1 MYAMTDGYETKVTR
15 ANAKVSSLR
24 STIPSGICRQ
34 FKLNEGDKLSWTM
47 EVRDGELIIVV
58 KPVKKE

>member
-1 MYAMTDGYETKVTR
+1 MYAMTNGYETKVTR

-24 STIPSGICRQ
+24 STIPSGICKQ
-34 FKLNEGDKLSWTM
+34 LNLNEGDKLFWKL
-47 EVRDGELIIVV
+47 EIRDNDFIIVA